1 MFKRNSN
8 KLNTLFNY
16 QLNFPN
22 LPPERLVVLCGELNR
37 NLKQIEKS
45 LKIKVLQNGTEF
57 NLSGE
62 EADVQIGVLAL
73 NDLKQK
79 LEANSVITSDVV
91 HLSLHAAKFSN
102 QESGGRDCMEIKTP
116 KVLVTARGDNQNNY
130 LNNIKNNDL
139 TFGVGPSGT
148 GKTFLAVASAVDDLI
163 KERIRKI
170 VLVRPAVE
178 AGERL
183 GFLPGDLSSKIDP
196 YLRPLYDAL
205 HDMLG
210 AERVNRL
217 VEKDIIEIAPLA
229 YMRGRTL
236 REAFIIM
243 DEGQN
248 TTIEQM
254 KMFLTRL
261 GFGSKAVV
269 NGDLSQIDL
278 PKSNTSGLKHA
289 IEVLKKVNS
298 IKFTKFGAKDVVR
311 HSLVQEIVEAY
322 DNFE

>member
-1 MFKRNSN
+1 M
-8 KLNTLFNY
+8 L
-16 QLNFPN
+16 
-22 LPPERLVVLCGELNR
+22 LCGELNK
-37 NLKQIEKS
+37 NLKQIEKA

-57 NLSGE
+57 NLSGKE
-62 EADVQIGVLAL
+62 EDVQIGVSAL
-73 NDLKQK
+73 YDLKQK
-79 LEANSVITSDVV
+79 LETNSAITSDVV
-91 HLSLHAAKFSN
+91 HLSLHTAKFSN
-102 QESGGRDCMEIKTP
+102 QEAEGSDSLQIKTP
-116 KVLVTARGDNQNNY
+116 RVLVTARGKNQNNY
-130 LNNIKNNDL
+130 LEHIKNSDL

-163 KERIRKI
+163 KEKIRKI

-217 VEKDIIEIAPLA
+217 VERDIIEIAPLA

-278 PKSNTSGLKHA
+278 PKSSTSGLKHA
-289 IEVLKKVNS
+289 IEVLNNVDS

>member
-1 MFKRNSN
+1 M
-8 KLNTLFNY
+8 FNY
-16 QLNFPN
+16 QLNFSN
-22 LPPERLVVLCGELNR
+22 LPPERLILLCGEFNK
-37 NLKQIEKS
+37 NLKQIEKA

-57 NLSGE
+57 NLSGKE
-62 EADVQIGVLAL
+62 KDVQVGISAL
-73 NDLKQK
+73 YDLKQK
-79 LEANSVITSDVV
+79 LETNSVITPDVV
-91 HLSLHAAKFSN
+91 HLSLHTAKFSD
-102 QESGGRDCMEIKTP
+102 QEGEGSDSLQIKAP
-116 KVLVTARGDNQNNY
+116 RVLVTARGKNQNDY
-130 LNNIKNNDL
+130 LNNIKNSDL

-148 GKTFLAVASAVDDLI
+148 GKTFLAVAAAVDDLI
-163 KERIRKI
+163 KEKIRKI

-217 VEKDIIEIAPLA
+217 VERDIIEIAPLA

-289 IEVLKKVNS
+289 IEVLKNVDS
-298 IKFTKFGAKDVVR
+298 IKFTKFGAKDVIR

>member
-1 MFKRNSN
+1 M
-8 KLNTLFNY
+8 FNY
-16 QLNFPN
+16 QLNFSN
-22 LPPERLVVLCGELNR
+22 LPPERLILLCGEFNK
-37 NLKQIEKS
+37 NLKQIEKA

-57 NLSGE
+57 NLSGKE
-62 EADVQIGVLAL
+62 KDVQVGISAL
-73 NDLKQK
+73 YDLKQK
-79 LEANSVITSDVV
+79 LETNSVITPDVV
-91 HLSLHAAKFSN
+91 HLSLHTAKFSD
-102 QESGGRDCMEIKTP
+102 QEAEGSDSLQIKAPT
-116 KVLVTARGDNQNNY
+116 VLVTARGKNQNDY
-130 LNNIKNNDL
+130 LNNIKNSDL

-148 GKTFLAVASAVDDLI
+148 GKTFLAVAAAVDDLI
-163 KERIRKI
+163 KEKIRKI

-217 VEKDIIEIAPLA
+217 VERDIIEIAPLA

-289 IEVLKKVNS
+289 IEVLKNVDS
-298 IKFTKFGAKDVVR
+298 IKFTKFGAKDVIR

>member
-1 MFKRNSN
+1 M
-8 KLNTLFNY
+8 L
-16 QLNFPN
+16 
-22 LPPERLVVLCGELNR
+22 LCGELNK
-37 NLKQIEKS
+37 NLKQIEKA

-57 NLSGE
+57 NLSGKE
-62 EADVQIGVLAL
+62 EDVQIGVSAL
-73 NDLKQK
+73 YDLKQK
-79 LEANSVITSDVV
+79 LETNSAITSDVV
-91 HLSLHAAKFSN
+91 HLSLHTAKFSN
-102 QESGGRDCMEIKTP
+102 QEAEGSDSLQIKTP
-116 KVLVTARGDNQNNY
+116 RVLVTARGKNQNNY
-130 LNNIKNNDL
+130 LEHIKNSDL

-163 KERIRKI
+163 KEKIRKI

-217 VEKDIIEIAPLA
+217 VERDIIEIAPLA

-278 PKSNTSGLKHA
+278 PKSSTSGLKHA
-289 IEVLKKVNS
+289 IDVLQNVDS

>member
-1 MFKRNSN
+1 M
-8 KLNTLFNY
+8 L
-16 QLNFPN
+16 
-22 LPPERLVVLCGELNR
+22 LCGELNK
-37 NLKQIEKS
+37 NLKQIEKA

-57 NLSGE
+57 NLSGKE
-62 EADVQIGVLAL
+62 EDVQIGVSTLY
-73 NDLKQK
+73 DLKQK
-79 LEANSVITSDVV
+79 LETNSAITSDVV
-91 HLSLHAAKFSN
+91 HLSLHTAKFSN
-102 QESGGRDCMEIKTP
+102 QEAEGSDSLQIKTP
-116 KVLVTARGDNQNNY
+116 RVLVTARGKNQNNY
-130 LNNIKNNDL
+130 LEHIKNSDL

-163 KERIRKI
+163 KEKIRKI

-217 VEKDIIEIAPLA
+217 VERDIIEIAPLA

-278 PKSNTSGLKHA
+278 PKSSTSGLKHA
-289 IEVLKKVNS
+289 IDVLKNVDS

>member
-1 MFKRNSN
+1 MDIR
-8 KLNTLFNY
+8 
-16 QLNFPN
+16 
-22 LPPERLVVLCGELNR
+22 
-37 NLKQIEKS
+37 
-45 LKIKVLQNGTEF
+45 
-57 NLSGE
+57 
-62 EADVQIGVLAL
+62 L
-73 NDLKQK
+73 NDLNKTIVNCK
-79 LEANSVITSDVV
+79 KCPRLV
-91 HLSLHAAKFSN
+91 KF
-102 QESGGRDCMEIKTP
+102 
-116 KVLVTARGDNQNNY
+116 
-130 LNNIKNNDL
+130 
-139 TFGVGPSGT
+139 
-148 GKTFLAVASAVDDLI
+148 
-163 KERIRKI
+163 IRKVSSI
-170 VLVRPAVE
+170 KRKQNRDEVYWGKPVP
-178 AGERL
+178 
-183 GFLPGDLSSKIDP
+183 GFGDLSSKIDP

-217 VEKDIIEIAPLA
+217 VERDIIEIAPLA

-278 PKSNTSGLKHA
+278 PKNITSGLRNS
-289 IEVLKKVNS
+289 IEVLKDIDS
-298 IKFTKFGAKDVVR
+298 IKFTHFGARDVIR
-311 HSLVQEIVEAY
+311 HSLVQEIVQAY

>member
-1 MFKRNSN
+1 MYSQ
-8 KLNTLFNY
+8 
-16 QLNFPN
+16 QLNFSN
-22 LPPERLVVLCGELNR
+22 LTPDRLILLCGEFNK
-37 NLKQIEKS
+37 NLKQIEKA
-45 LKIKVLQNGTEF
+45 LRIKVLQNGTEF
-57 NLSGE
+57 ELKGKKE
-62 EADVQIGVLAL
+62 DVGIGVSAL
-73 NDLKQK
+73 FSLKEK
-79 LEANSVITSDVV
+79 LETNSIITPDVV
-91 HLSLHAAKFSN
+91 HLSLHSAKFEDKENEESN
-102 QESGGRDCMEIKTP
+102 TSKIKTP
-116 KVLVTARGDNQNNY
+116 RTLVSPRGKNQFAY
-130 LNNIKNNDL
+130 LDNIKNSDL
-139 TFGVGPSGT
+139 TFGIGPSGT
-148 GKTFLAVASAVDDLI
+148 GKTFLAVACAVDDLI
-163 KERIRKI
+163 KEKIRKI

-178 AGERL
+178 AGEKL

-210 AERVNRL
+210 AERVTRL
-217 VEKDIIEIAPLA
+217 VERDVIEIAPLA

-278 PKSNTSGLKHA
+278 PKNITSGLKHS
-289 IEVLKKVNS
+289 IEVLKNVDS

-311 HSLVQEIVEAY
+311 HSLVQEIVQAY
-322 DNFE
+322 DNFEE

>member
-1 MFKRNSN
+1 MYSQ
-8 KLNTLFNY
+8 
-16 QLNFPN
+16 QLNFSN
-22 LPPERLVVLCGELNR
+22 LTPDRLILLCGEFNK
-37 NLKQIEKS
+37 NLKQIEKA
-45 LKIKVLQNGTEF
+45 LRIKVLQNGTEF
-57 NLSGE
+57 ELKGKKE
-62 EADVQIGVLAL
+62 DVGIGVSAL
-73 NDLKQK
+73 FSLKEK
-79 LEANSVITSDVV
+79 LETNSIITPDVV
-91 HLSLHAAKFSN
+91 HLSLHSAKFEDKENEESN
-102 QESGGRDCMEIKTP
+102 SSKIKTP
-116 KVLVTARGDNQNNY
+116 RTLVSPRGKNQITY
-130 LNNIKNNDL
+130 LENIKNSDL
-139 TFGVGPSGT
+139 TFGIGPSGT
-148 GKTFLAVASAVDDLI
+148 GKTFLAVACAVDDLI
-163 KERIRKI
+163 KEKIRKI

-178 AGERL
+178 AGEKL

-210 AERVNRL
+210 AERVTRL
-217 VEKDIIEIAPLA
+217 AERDVIEIAPLA

-278 PKSNTSGLKHA
+278 PKNITSGLKHS
-289 IEVLKKVNS
+289 IEVLKNVDS

-311 HSLVQEIVEAY
+311 HSLVQEIVQAY
-322 DNFE
+322 DNFEE

>member
-1 MFKRNSN
+1 MYSQ
-8 KLNTLFNY
+8 
-16 QLNFPN
+16 QLNFSN
-22 LPPERLVVLCGELNR
+22 LTPDRLILLCGEFNK
-37 NLKQIEKS
+37 NLKQIEKA
-45 LKIKVLQNGTEF
+45 LRIKVLQNGTEF
-57 NLSGE
+57 ELKGKKE
-62 EADVQIGVLAL
+62 DVGIGVSAL
-73 NDLKQK
+73 FSLKEK
-79 LEANSVITSDVV
+79 LETNSIITPDVV
-91 HLSLHAAKFSN
+91 HLSLHSAKFEDKENEESN
-102 QESGGRDCMEIKTP
+102 SSKIKTP
-116 KVLVTARGDNQNNY
+116 RTLVSPRGKNQIAY
-130 LNNIKNNDL
+130 LDNIKNSDL
-139 TFGVGPSGT
+139 TFGIGPSGT
-148 GKTFLAVASAVDDLI
+148 GKTFLAVACAVDDLI
-163 KERIRKI
+163 KEKIRKI

-178 AGERL
+178 AGEKL
-183 GFLPGDLSSKIDP
+183 VFLPGDLSSKIDP

-210 AERVNRL
+210 AERVTRL
-217 VEKDIIEIAPLA
+217 VERDVIEIAPLA

-278 PKSNTSGLKHA
+278 PKNITSGLKHS
-289 IEVLKKVNS
+289 IEVLKNVDS

-311 HSLVQEIVEAY
+311 HSLVQEIVQAY
-322 DNFE
+322 DNFEE

>member
-1 MFKRNSN
+1 M
-8 KLNTLFNY
+8 L
-16 QLNFPN
+16 
-22 LPPERLVVLCGELNR
+22 LCGELNK
-37 NLKQIEKS
+37 NLKQIEKA
-45 LKIKVLQNGTEF
+45 LKIKVIQNGTEF
-57 NLSGE
+57 NISGKQD
-62 EADVQIGVLAL
+62 DVETGVSAL
-73 NDLKQK
+73 FDLKQK
-79 LEANSVITSDVV
+79 LETNSVITPDLI
-91 HLSLHAAKFSN
+91 HLSLHTAKFS
-102 QESGGRDCMEIKTP
+102 EAERADSKEVHIKTP
-116 KVLVTARGDNQNNY
+116 RASVTARGKNQKEY
-130 LNNIKNNDL
+130 LTNIASSDL

-148 GKTFLAVASAVDDLI
+148 GKTFLAVARAVDDLI
-163 KERIRKI
+163 KEKIRKI

-178 AGERL
+178 AGEKL

-217 VEKDIIEIAPLA
+217 VERDIIEIAPLA

-248 TTIEQM
+248 TTTEQM

-278 PKSNTSGLKHA
+278 PKSSVSGLKHA
-289 IEVLKKVNS
+289 IEVLKDVES
-298 IKFTKFGAKDVVR
+298 IKFTKFTARDVVR

-322 DNFE
+322 DSFE

>member
-1 MFKRNSN
+1 M
-8 KLNTLFNY
+8 
-16 QLNFPN
+16 
-22 LPPERLVVLCGELNR
+22 PPERLILLCGEFNK

-45 LKIKVLQNGTEF
+45 LKIKINQNGTEF
-57 NLSGE
+57 DLSGKE
-62 EADVQIGVLAL
+62 DDVQIGVSAL
-73 NDLKQK
+73 FELKLK
-79 LEANSVITSDVV
+79 LDNNVVITPDLV
-91 HLSLHAAKFSN
+91 HLSLHSAKFNGEDVSSKDTP
-102 QESGGRDCMEIKTP
+102 QIKTP
-116 KVLVTARGDNQNNY
+116 RVVVSGRGKKQNEY
-130 LNNIKNNDL
+130 LNNIKASDL
-139 TFGVGPSGT
+139 TFGIGPSGT
-148 GKTFLAVASAVDDLI
+148 GKTFLAVACAVDDLLQE
-163 KERIRKI
+163 KIRKI

-178 AGERL
+178 AGEKL

-217 VEKDIIEIAPLA
+217 VERDIIEIAPLA

-278 PKSNTSGLKHA
+278 PKSTTSGLKHT
-289 IEVLKKVNS
+289 IEVLKDVDS
-298 IKFTKFGAKDVVR
+298 IKFTKFSAGDVVR

-322 DNFE
+322 DNFN

>member
-102 QESGGRDCMEIKTP
+102 QES
-116 KVLVTARGDNQNNY
+116 
-130 LNNIKNNDL
+130 
-139 TFGVGPSGT
+139 
-148 GKTFLAVASAVDDLI
+148 
-163 KERIRKI
+163 
-170 VLVRPAVE
+170 
-178 AGERL
+178 
-183 GFLPGDLSSKIDP
+183 
-196 YLRPLYDAL
+196 
-205 HDMLG
+205 
-210 AERVNRL
+210 
-217 VEKDIIEIAPLA
+217 
-229 YMRGRTL
+229 
-236 REAFIIM
+236 
-243 DEGQN
+243 
-248 TTIEQM
+248 
-254 KMFLTRL
+254 
-261 GFGSKAVV
+261 
-269 NGDLSQIDL
+269 
-278 PKSNTSGLKHA
+278 
-289 IEVLKKVNS
+289 
-298 IKFTKFGAKDVVR
+298 
-311 HSLVQEIVEAY
+311 
-322 DNFE
+322 

>member
-1 MFKRNSN
+1 M
-8 KLNTLFNY
+8 L
-16 QLNFPN
+16 
-22 LPPERLVVLCGELNR
+22 LCGELNK
-37 NLKQIEKS
+37 NLKQIEKA
-45 LKIKVLQNGTEF
+45 LKIKVIQNGTEF
-57 NLSGE
+57 NISGNQD
-62 EADVQIGVLAL
+62 DVKMGVSAL
-73 NDLKQK
+73 FDLKQK
-79 LEANSVITSDVV
+79 LETNSVITPDLI
-91 HLSLHAAKFSN
+91 HLSLHTAKFSDA
-102 QESGGRDCMEIKTP
+102 EKADSKEVHIKTP
-116 KVLVTARGDNQNNY
+116 RASVTARGKNQKEY
-130 LNNIKNNDL
+130 LTNIASSDL

-148 GKTFLAVASAVDDLI
+148 GKTFLAVARAVDDLI
-163 KERIRKI
+163 KEKIRKI

-178 AGERL
+178 AGEKL

-217 VEKDIIEIAPLA
+217 VERDIIEIAPLA

-278 PKSNTSGLKHA
+278 PKSTVSGLKHA
-289 IEVLKKVNS
+289 IEVLKDVES
-298 IKFTKFGAKDVVR
+298 IKFTKFTARDVVR

>member
-1 MFKRNSN
+1 MYSQ
-8 KLNTLFNY
+8 
-16 QLNFPN
+16 QLNFSN
-22 LPPERLVVLCGELNR
+22 LTPDRLILLCGEFNK
-37 NLKQIEKS
+37 NLKQIEKA
-45 LKIKVLQNGTEF
+45 LRIKVLQNGTEF
-57 NLSGE
+57 ELKGKKE
-62 EADVQIGVLAL
+62 DVGIGVSAL
-73 NDLKQK
+73 FSLKEK
-79 LEANSVITSDVV
+79 LETNSIITPDVV
-91 HLSLHAAKFSN
+91 HLSLHSAKFEDKENEESN
-102 QESGGRDCMEIKTP
+102 SSKIKTP
-116 KVLVTARGDNQNNY
+116 RTLVSPRGKNQIAY
-130 LNNIKNNDL
+130 LDNIKNSDL
-139 TFGVGPSGT
+139 TFGIGPSGT
-148 GKTFLAVASAVDDLI
+148 GKTFLAVACAVDDLI
-163 KERIRKI
+163 KEKIRKI

-178 AGERL
+178 AGENL

-210 AERVNRL
+210 AERVTRL
-217 VEKDIIEIAPLA
+217 VERDVIEIAPLA

-278 PKSNTSGLKHA
+278 PKNITSGLKHS
-289 IEVLKKVNS
+289 IEVLKNVDS

-311 HSLVQEIVEAY
+311 HSLVQEIVQAY
-322 DNFE
+322 DNFEE

>member
-1 MFKRNSN
+1 M
-8 KLNTLFNY
+8 L
-16 QLNFPN
+16 
-22 LPPERLVVLCGELNR
+22 LCGELNK
-37 NLKQIEKS
+37 NLKQIEKA

-57 NLSGE
+57 NLSGKE
-62 EADVQIGVLAL
+62 EDVQIGVSAL
-73 NDLKQK
+73 YDLKQK
-79 LEANSVITSDVV
+79 LETNSAITSDVV
-91 HLSLHAAKFSN
+91 HLSLHTAKFSN
-102 QESGGRDCMEIKTP
+102 QEAEGSDSLQIKTP
-116 KVLVTARGDNQNNY
+116 RVLVTARGKNQNNY
-130 LNNIKNNDL
+130 LEHIKNSDL

-163 KERIRKI
+163 KEKIRKI

-217 VEKDIIEIAPLA
+217 AERDIIEIAPLA

-278 PKSNTSGLKHA
+278 PKSSTSGLKHA
-289 IEVLKKVNS
+289 IDVLKNVDS

>member
-1 MFKRNSN
+1 MYSHN
-8 KLNTLFNY
+8 
-16 QLNFPN
+16 LNFSN
-22 LPPERLVVLCGELNR
+22 LSPDRLLLLCGELNK
-37 NLKQIEKS
+37 NLKQIEKA
-45 LKIKVLQNGTEF
+45 LQVKVKQNGTEF
-57 NLSGE
+57 NISGKKE
-62 EADVQIGVLAL
+62 DVNIGVNAL
-73 NDLKQK
+73 FDLKEK
-79 LEANSVITSDVV
+79 LELNSAITPDIV
-91 HLSLHAAKFSN
+91 HLSLHSAKFDEAENNEKNSLF
-102 QESGGRDCMEIKTP
+102 IKIP
-116 KVLVTARGDNQNNY
+116 RVAVSARGKNQNEY
-130 LNNIKNNDL
+130 LNNIKNSDL
-139 TFGVGPSGT
+139 TFGIGPSGT
-148 GKTFLAVASAVDDLI
+148 GKTFLAVACAVDDLL
-163 KERIRKI
+163 KEKIRKI

-217 VEKDIIEIAPLA
+217 VERDVIEIAPLA

-278 PKSNTSGLKHA
+278 PKSITSGLKHS
-289 IEVLKKVNS
+289 IEVLKDVQN
-298 IKFTKFGAKDVVR
+298 IKFTRFGAKDVIR
-311 HSLVQEIVEAY
+311 HSLVQEIVQAY

>member
-1 MFKRNSN
+1 MYSQ
-8 KLNTLFNY
+8 
-16 QLNFPN
+16 QLNFSN
-22 LPPERLVVLCGELNR
+22 LTPDRLILLCGEFNK
-37 NLKQIEKS
+37 NLKQIEKA
-45 LKIKVLQNGTEF
+45 LRIKVLQNGTEF
-57 NLSGE
+57 ELKGKKE
-62 EADVQIGVLAL
+62 DVGIGVSAL
-73 NDLKQK
+73 FSLKEK
-79 LEANSVITSDVV
+79 LETNSIITPDVV
-91 HLSLHAAKFSN
+91 HLSLHSAKFEDKENEESN
-102 QESGGRDCMEIKTP
+102 SIKIKTP
-116 KVLVTARGDNQNNY
+116 RTLVSPRGKNQIAY
-130 LNNIKNNDL
+130 LDNIKNSDL
-139 TFGVGPSGT
+139 TFGIGPSGT
-148 GKTFLAVASAVDDLI
+148 GKTFLAVACAVDDLI
-163 KERIRKI
+163 KEKIRKI

-178 AGERL
+178 AGEKL

-210 AERVNRL
+210 AERVTRL
-217 VEKDIIEIAPLA
+217 VERDVIEIAPLA

-278 PKSNTSGLKHA
+278 PKNITSGLKHS
-289 IEVLKKVNS
+289 IEVLKNVDS

-311 HSLVQEIVEAY
+311 HSLVQEIVQAY
-322 DNFE
+322 DNFKE

>member
-1 MFKRNSN
+1 M
-8 KLNTLFNY
+8 
-16 QLNFPN
+16 
-22 LPPERLVVLCGELNR
+22 PPERLILLCGEFNK

-45 LKIKVLQNGTEF
+45 LKIKINQNGTEF
-57 NLSGE
+57 DLSGKE
-62 EADVQIGVLAL
+62 DDVQIGVSAL
-73 NDLKQK
+73 FELKLK
-79 LEANSVITSDVV
+79 LDNNVVITPDLV
-91 HLSLHAAKFSN
+91 HLSLHSAKFNGEDVSSKDTP
-102 QESGGRDCMEIKTP
+102 QIKTP
-116 KVLVTARGDNQNNY
+116 RVVVSGRGKKQNEY
-130 LNNIKNNDL
+130 LNNIKNSDL
-139 TFGVGPSGT
+139 TFGIGPSGT
-148 GKTFLAVASAVDDLI
+148 GKTFLAVACAVDDLLQE
-163 KERIRKI
+163 KIRKI

-178 AGERL
+178 AGEKL

-217 VEKDIIEIAPLA
+217 VERDIIEIAPLA

-278 PKSNTSGLKHA
+278 PKSITSGLKHA
-289 IEVLKKVNS
+289 IEVLKDVDS
-298 IKFTKFGAKDVVR
+298 IKFTKFSAGDVVR

-322 DNFE
+322 DNFN

>member
-1 MFKRNSN
+1 LFKRNSN

>member
-1 MFKRNSN
+1 M
-8 KLNTLFNY
+8 
-16 QLNFPN
+16 
-22 LPPERLVVLCGELNR
+22 PPERLILLCGEFNK
-37 NLKQIEKS
+37 NLKQIEKA
-45 LKIKVLQNGTEF
+45 LKIKILQNGTEF
-57 NLSGE
+57 DLSGKE
-62 EADVQIGVLAL
+62 DDVQIGVSAL
-73 NDLKQK
+73 FDLKQK
-79 LEANSVITSDVV
+79 LDNNAVITPDLV
-91 HLSLHAAKFSN
+91 HLSLHSAKFNGEEVSSKKSP
-102 QESGGRDCMEIKTP
+102 QIKTP
-116 KVLVTARGDNQNNY
+116 RVVISGRGKKQNDY
-130 LNNIKNNDL
+130 LSNIKNSDL
-139 TFGVGPSGT
+139 TFGIGPSGT
-148 GKTFLAVASAVDDLI
+148 GKTFLAVACAVDDLVQE
-163 KERIRKI
+163 KIRKI

-178 AGERL
+178 AGEKL

-210 AERVNRL
+210 AERVN
-217 VEKDIIEIAPLA
+217 IEIAPLA

-278 PKSNTSGLKHA
+278 PKSTTSGLKHA
-289 IEVLKKVNS
+289 IEVLKDVDS
-298 IKFTKFGAKDVVR
+298 IKFTKFSARDVVR

-322 DNFE
+322 DNFN

>member
-1 MFKRNSN
+1 M
-8 KLNTLFNY
+8 
-16 QLNFPN
+16 
-22 LPPERLVVLCGELNR
+22 PPERLILLCGEFNK

-45 LKIKVLQNGTEF
+45 LKIKINQNGTEF
-57 NLSGE
+57 DLSGKE
-62 EADVQIGVLAL
+62 DDVQIGVSAL
-73 NDLKQK
+73 FELKLK
-79 LEANSVITSDVV
+79 LDNNVVITPDLV
-91 HLSLHAAKFSN
+91 HLSLHSAKFNGEDVSSKDTP
-102 QESGGRDCMEIKTP
+102 QIKTP
-116 KVLVTARGDNQNNY
+116 RVVVSGRGKKQNEY
-130 LNNIKNNDL
+130 LNNIKASDL
-139 TFGVGPSGT
+139 TFGIGPSGT
-148 GKTFLAVASAVDDLI
+148 GKTFLAVACAVDDLLQE
-163 KERIRKI
+163 KIRKI

-178 AGERL
+178 AGEKL

-217 VEKDIIEIAPLA
+217 VERDIIEIAPLA

-278 PKSNTSGLKHA
+278 PKSATSGLKHA
-289 IEVLKKVNS
+289 IEVLKDVDS
-298 IKFTKFGAKDVVR
+298 IKFTKFSAGDVVR

-322 DNFE
+322 DNFN

>member
-1 MFKRNSN
+1 M
-8 KLNTLFNY
+8 
-16 QLNFPN
+16 
-22 LPPERLVVLCGELNR
+22 
-37 NLKQIEKS
+37 
-45 LKIKVLQNGTEF
+45 
-57 NLSGE
+57 
-62 EADVQIGVLAL
+62 
-73 NDLKQK
+73 
-79 LEANSVITSDVV
+79 
-91 HLSLHAAKFSN
+91 
-102 QESGGRDCMEIKTP
+102 
-116 KVLVTARGDNQNNY
+116 VTARGRNQNDY
-130 LNNIKNNDL
+130 LENIKNSDL

-148 GKTFLAVASAVDDLI
+148 GKTFLAVASAVDELI
-163 KERIRKI
+163 KEKIRKI

-210 AERVNRL
+210 ADRVNRL
-217 VEKDIIEIAPLA
+217 VERDIIEIAPLA

-278 PKSNTSGLKHA
+278 PKSSKSGLKHA
-289 IEVLKKVNS
+289 IELLKNVNS

>member
-1 MFKRNSN
+1 MYNH
-8 KLNTLFNY
+8 Y
-16 QLNFPN
+16 LNFSN
-22 LPPERLVVLCGELNR
+22 LSPDRLQLLCGEFNKH
-37 NLKQIEKS
+37 LKQIEKA
-45 LKIKVLQNGTEF
+45 LKIKVSQSGTEF
-57 NLSGE
+57 DLSGKK
-62 EADVQIGVLAL
+62 ADVAIAVSAL
-73 NDLKQK
+73 LDLKEK
-79 LEANSVITSDVV
+79 LEINSIITPDLV
-91 HLSLHAAKFSN
+91 HLSLHTAKFSDDEQAKGLTN
-102 QESGGRDCMEIKTP
+102 IKTP
-116 KVLVTARGDNQNNY
+116 RVNITARGKNQKEY
-130 LNNIKNNDL
+130 IENIQKSDL

-148 GKTFLAVASAVDDLI
+148 GKTFLAVACAVDDLL
-163 KERIRKI
+163 KEKIRKI

-217 VEKDIIEIAPLA
+217 VERDIIEIAPLA

-278 PKSNTSGLKHA
+278 PKSTTSGLRNS
-289 IEVLKKVNS
+289 IEVLKDVDS
-298 IKFTKFGAKDVVR
+298 IKFTHFGAKDVIR
-311 HSLVQEIVEAY
+311 HSLVQEIVQAY

>member
-1 MFKRNSN
+1 M
-8 KLNTLFNY
+8 
-16 QLNFPN
+16 
-22 LPPERLVVLCGELNR
+22 PPERLILLCGEFNK

-45 LKIKVLQNGTEF
+45 LKIKINQNGTEF
-57 NLSGE
+57 DLSGKE
-62 EADVQIGVLAL
+62 DDVQIGVSAL
-73 NDLKQK
+73 FELKLK
-79 LEANSVITSDVV
+79 LDNNVVITPDLV
-91 HLSLHAAKFSN
+91 HLSLHSAKFNGEDVSSKDTP
-102 QESGGRDCMEIKTP
+102 QIKTP
-116 KVLVTARGDNQNNY
+116 RVVVSGRGKKQNEY
-130 LNNIKNNDL
+130 LNNIKNSDL
-139 TFGVGPSGT
+139 TFGIGPSGT
-148 GKTFLAVASAVDDLI
+148 GKTFLAVACAVDDLLQE
-163 KERIRKI
+163 KIRKI

-178 AGERL
+178 AGEKL

-217 VEKDIIEIAPLA
+217 VERDIIEIAPLA

-278 PKSNTSGLKHA
+278 PKSTTSGLKHT
-289 IEVLKKVNS
+289 IEVLKDVDS
-298 IKFTKFGAKDVVR
+298 IKFTKFSAGDVVR

-322 DNFE
+322 DNFN

>member
-1 MFKRNSN
+1 MYSQ
-8 KLNTLFNY
+8 
-16 QLNFPN
+16 QLNFSN
-22 LPPERLVVLCGELNR
+22 LTPDRLILLCGEFNK
-37 NLKQIEKS
+37 NLKQIEKA
-45 LKIKVLQNGTEF
+45 LRIKVLQNGTEF
-57 NLSGE
+57 ELKGKKE
-62 EADVQIGVLAL
+62 DVGIGVSAL
-73 NDLKQK
+73 FSLKEK
-79 LEANSVITSDVV
+79 LETNSIITPDVV
-91 HLSLHAAKFSN
+91 HLSLHSAKFEDKENEESN
-102 QESGGRDCMEIKTP
+102 SSKIKTP
-116 KVLVTARGDNQNNY
+116 RTLVSPRGKNQIAY
-130 LNNIKNNDL
+130 LDNIKNSDL
-139 TFGVGPSGT
+139 TFGIGPSGT
-148 GKTFLAVASAVDDLI
+148 GKTFLAVACAVDDLI
-163 KERIRKI
+163 KEKIRKI

-178 AGERL
+178 AGEKL

-210 AERVNRL
+210 ADRVTRL
-217 VEKDIIEIAPLA
+217 VERDVIEIAPLA

-278 PKSNTSGLKHA
+278 PKNIASGLKHS
-289 IEVLKKVNS
+289 IEVLKNVDS

-311 HSLVQEIVEAY
+311 HSLVQEIVQAY
-322 DNFE
+322 DNFEE

>member
-102 QESGGRDCMEIKTP
+102 KESGGTDCMEIKTP

>member
-1 MFKRNSN
+1 
-8 KLNTLFNY
+8 LFNY
-16 QLNFPN
+16 QLNFSN
-22 LPPERLVVLCGELNR
+22 LPPERLILLCGEFNK
-37 NLKQIEKS
+37 NLKQIEKA

-57 NLSGE
+57 NLSGKE
-62 EADVQIGVLAL
+62 KDVQVGISAL
-73 NDLKQK
+73 YDLKQK
-79 LEANSVITSDVV
+79 LETNSVITPDVV
-91 HLSLHAAKFSN
+91 HLSLHTAKFSD
-102 QESGGRDCMEIKTP
+102 QEGEGSDSLQIKAP
-116 KVLVTARGDNQNNY
+116 RVLVTARGKNQNDY
-130 LNNIKNNDL
+130 LNNIKNSDL

-148 GKTFLAVASAVDDLI
+148 GKTFLAVAAAVDDLI
-163 KERIRKI
+163 KEKIRKI

-217 VEKDIIEIAPLA
+217 VERDIIEIAPLA

-289 IEVLKKVNS
+289 IEVLKNVDS
-298 IKFTKFGAKDVVR
+298 IKFTKFGAKDVIR

>member
-1 MFKRNSN
+1 M
-8 KLNTLFNY
+8 L
-16 QLNFPN
+16 
-22 LPPERLVVLCGELNR
+22 LCGELNK
-37 NLKQIEKS
+37 NLKQIEKA
-45 LKIKVLQNGTEF
+45 LKIKVIQNGTEF
-57 NLSGE
+57 NISGNQD
-62 EADVQIGVLAL
+62 DVKMGVSAL
-73 NDLKQK
+73 FDLKQK
-79 LEANSVITSDVV
+79 LETNSVITPDLI
-91 HLSLHAAKFSN
+91 HLSLHTAKFSDA
-102 QESGGRDCMEIKTP
+102 EKTDSKEVHIKTP
-116 KVLVTARGDNQNNY
+116 RASVTARGKNQKEY
-130 LNNIKNNDL
+130 LTNIASADL

-148 GKTFLAVASAVDDLI
+148 GKTFLAVARAVDDLI
-163 KERIRKI
+163 KEKIRKI

-178 AGERL
+178 AGEKL

-217 VEKDIIEIAPLA
+217 VERDIIEIAPLA

-278 PKSNTSGLKHA
+278 PKSSVSGLKHA
-289 IEVLKKVNS
+289 IEVLKDVES
-298 IKFTKFGAKDVVR
+298 IKFTKFTARDVVR

>member
-1 MFKRNSN
+1 M
-8 KLNTLFNY
+8 L
-16 QLNFPN
+16 
-22 LPPERLVVLCGELNR
+22 LCGELNK
-37 NLKQIEKS
+37 NLKQIEKA

-57 NLSGE
+57 NLSGKE
-62 EADVQIGVLAL
+62 EDVQIGVSTLY
-73 NDLKQK
+73 DLKQK
-79 LEANSVITSDVV
+79 LETSSAITSDIV
-91 HLSLHAAKFSN
+91 HLSLHTAKFSN
-102 QESGGRDCMEIKTP
+102 QEAEGSDSLQIKTP
-116 KVLVTARGDNQNNY
+116 RVLVTARGKNQNNY
-130 LNNIKNNDL
+130 LEHIKNSDL

-163 KERIRKI
+163 KEKIRKI

-183 GFLPGDLSSKIDP
+183 GFLPGDLSSKIEP

-217 VEKDIIEIAPLA
+217 VERDIIEIAPLA

-278 PKSNTSGLKHA
+278 PKSSTSGLKHA
-289 IEVLKKVNS
+289 IDVLKNVDS

>member
-1 MFKRNSN
+1 MYSK
-8 KLNTLFNY
+8 
-16 QLNFPN
+16 QLNFSN
-22 LPPERLVVLCGELNR
+22 LTPDRLILLCGEFNK
-37 NLKQIEKS
+37 NLKQIEKA
-45 LKIKVLQNGTEF
+45 LRIKVLQNGTEF
-57 NLSGE
+57 ELKGKKE
-62 EADVQIGVLAL
+62 DVVIGVSAL
-73 NDLKQK
+73 FSLKEK
-79 LEANSVITSDVV
+79 LETNSIITPDVV
-91 HLSLHAAKFSN
+91 HLSLHSAKFEDKENEESN
-102 QESGGRDCMEIKTP
+102 SIKIKTP
-116 KVLVTARGDNQNNY
+116 RTLVSPRGKNQIAY
-130 LNNIKNNDL
+130 LDNIKNSDL
-139 TFGVGPSGT
+139 TFGIGPSGT
-148 GKTFLAVASAVDDLI
+148 GKTFLAVACAVDDLI
-163 KERIRKI
+163 KEKIRKI

-178 AGERL
+178 AGEKL

-210 AERVNRL
+210 AERVTRL
-217 VEKDIIEIAPLA
+217 VERDVIEIAPLA

-278 PKSNTSGLKHA
+278 PKNITSGLKHS
-289 IEVLKKVNS
+289 IEVLKNVDS

-311 HSLVQEIVEAY
+311 HSLVQEIVQAY
-322 DNFE
+322 DSFEE

>member
-1 MFKRNSN
+1 M
-8 KLNTLFNY
+8 L
-16 QLNFPN
+16 
-22 LPPERLVVLCGELNR
+22 LCGELNK
-37 NLKQIEKS
+37 NLKQIEKA

-57 NLSGE
+57 NLSGKE
-62 EADVQIGVLAL
+62 EDVQIGVSAL
-73 NDLKQK
+73 YDLKQK
-79 LEANSVITSDVV
+79 LETNSAITSDVV
-91 HLSLHAAKFSN
+91 HLSLHTAKFSN
-102 QESGGRDCMEIKTP
+102 QEAEGSDSLQIKTP
-116 KVLVTARGDNQNNY
+116 RVLVTARGKNQNNY
-130 LNNIKNNDL
+130 LEHIKNSDL

-163 KERIRKI
+163 KEKIRKI

-217 VEKDIIEIAPLA
+217 VERDIIEIAPLA

-278 PKSNTSGLKHA
+278 PKSSVSGLKHA
-289 IEVLKKVNS
+289 IDVLKNVDS

>member
-1 MFKRNSN
+1 M
-8 KLNTLFNY
+8 
-16 QLNFPN
+16 
-22 LPPERLVVLCGELNR
+22 PPERLILLCGEFNK

-45 LKIKVLQNGTEF
+45 LKIKINQNGTEF
-57 NLSGE
+57 DLSGKE
-62 EADVQIGVLAL
+62 DDVQIGVSAL
-73 NDLKQK
+73 FELKLK
-79 LEANSVITSDVV
+79 LDNNVVITPDLV
-91 HLSLHAAKFSN
+91 HLSLHSAKYNGEDVSSKDTP
-102 QESGGRDCMEIKTP
+102 QIKTP
-116 KVLVTARGDNQNNY
+116 RVVVSGRGKKQNEY
-130 LNNIKNNDL
+130 LNNIKASDL
-139 TFGVGPSGT
+139 TFGIGPSGT
-148 GKTFLAVASAVDDLI
+148 GKTFLAVACAVDDLLQE
-163 KERIRKI
+163 KIRKI

-178 AGERL
+178 AGEKL

-217 VEKDIIEIAPLA
+217 VERDIIEIAPLA

-278 PKSNTSGLKHA
+278 PKSATSGLKHA
-289 IEVLKKVNS
+289 IEVLKDVDS
-298 IKFTKFGAKDVVR
+298 IKFTKFSAGDVVR

-322 DNFE
+322 DNFN